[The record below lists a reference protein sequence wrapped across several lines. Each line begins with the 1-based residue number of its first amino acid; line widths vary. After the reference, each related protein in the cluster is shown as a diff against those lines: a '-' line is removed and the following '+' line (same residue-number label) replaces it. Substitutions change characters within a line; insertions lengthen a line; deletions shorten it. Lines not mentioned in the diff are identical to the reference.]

1 MKLIKKIFIII
12 IFSFISFFSFNNIV
26 EAKEVNVY
34 MFYGKTC
41 PHCEEATEYLN
52 SIKNKYDLN
61 VIRYEVWNDTNNRD
75 IMYDVADYLDVN
87 PTGVPFVII
96 DNTSIFGYSSK
107 VTDETYL
114 YHIKLAAK
122 ENFVD
127 KVGIRLGL
135 VDENTNNT
143 KESIKENDS
152 NYIIDVPIL
161 KEVNFKNKSMISS
174 SILLAIIDGFNL
186 CAIWILLYLIS
197 ILMGIKDNKKI
208 YILEL
213 IFVIFSSIIYLIFIM
228 FNISSIELIDF
239 ITIIKVVLA
248 LTSIIVGAF
257 KLNTFAN
264 LINEEETKKENKVI
278 KKLKDIINKNKF
290 ILLIIGIILLS
301 IPLALIRI
309 FYFNEIESF
318 FTTLLSLNNLT
329 GINYYL
335 YIIVYIIIFMVINL
349 IIISILNILTK
360 LFKNK
365 IKYNYLL
372 SGIIL
377 FILVMLLLIDP
388 QWLMFDF

>member
-96 DNTSIFGYSSK
+96 DNTPIFGYSSK

-377 FILVMLLLIDP
+377 FILAMLLLINP

>member
-1 MKLIKKIFIII
+1 MKIMRKIFLII
-12 IFSFISFFSFNNIV
+12 IFSFITFFSFNNMA
-26 EAKEVNVY
+26 EAKKVNVY

-52 SIKNKYDLN
+52 SIKDKYDLN
-61 VIRYEVWNDTNNRD
+61 IIKYEVWYDANNRD
-75 IMYDVADYLDVN
+75 IMNEVAVYLDVN

-96 DNTSIFGYSSK
+96 DNTPIFGYSSK

-114 YHIKLAAK
+114 YHIKLASK
-122 ENFVD
+122 GNFVD
-127 KVGIRLGL
+127 EVGIKLGL
-135 VDENTNNT
+135 VEKNANNIKENT
-143 KESIKENDS
+143 KENDS

-161 KEVNFKNKSMISS
+161 KEINFKNKSMLLS

-197 ILMGIKDNKKI
+197 ILIGIKDNKKI
-208 YILEL
+208 YILEFTF
-213 IFVIFSSIIYLIFIM
+213 IIFSSIIYLIFMM
-228 FNISSIELIDF
+228 FNISSIKLIDF
-239 ITIIKVVLA
+239 ISIIKVVLA

-264 LINEEETKKENKVI
+264 LINEEDKKENKVI
-278 KKLKDIINKNKF
+278 KKIKDIINKNKF

-309 FYFNEIESF
+309 FYFNETESLF
-318 FTTLLSLNNLT
+318 ISLLSLNNLT

-335 YIIVYIIIFMVINL
+335 YIIVYIIIFMIINL
-349 IIISILNILTK
+349 IIISILNVLTK
-360 LFKNK
+360 LFKNN

-377 FILVMLLLIDP
+377 FILAMLLLINP